1 MSSNIRDQLDS
12 LPSQVRVVLDA
23 YGFDAD
29 WFERQ
34 SRRLAEG
41 GEADNLV
48 TGEIAPPEPEDVI
61 DAPERGSPE
70 YQRLAAI
77 GEQALAEGRC
87 GLVVLAGGMATRM
100 GSVVKSL
107 VDALPGKSFLDLRLA
122 GQRTQE
128 ERTGG
133 TIPLWLMTSH
143 ATDEAIRAALGDD
156 LDGYRIATFPQNVS
170 IRLTPDGRLFA
181 DDSGE
186 PSLHSPGH
194 GDFPDAVRRSGLLD
208 EFLSRGGRHLTVAN
222 IDNLGA
228 TLDPAVIGGH
238 IDRGVSVTCE
248 VVDKIGSDRGG
259 IPARRDGRPVVL
271 EEFRIPPTFDPSQV
285 RVFNTNTFHFDARA
299 LADLSMDWSYFIV
312 NKEVDGRAAIQFE
325 RLVNEVADHLET
337 RFLRVPREGAQSRFL
352 PVKDHED
359 LAAKRSD
366 IEAVARDRG
375 MVR

>member
-1 MSSNIRDQLDS
+1 MSSNIRNQLDS
-12 LPSQVRVVLDA
+12 LPSRVRVMLET

-29 WFERQ
+29 WFEHH
-34 SRRLAEG
+34 SRRLVDG

-61 DAPERGSPE
+61 DAPERDSPE

-77 GEQALAEGRC
+77 GEKALAEGRC

-107 VDALPGKSFLDLRLA
+107 VEALPGRSFLDLRLA
-122 GQRTQE
+122 GQRTLE

-186 PSLHSPGH
+186 ASLHSPGH

-299 LADLSMDWSYFIV
+299 LSDLSMDWTYFIV
-312 NKEVDGRAAIQFE
+312 NKEVDGRPAIQFE
-325 RLVNEVADHLET
+325 RLVNEVADHLQT
-337 RFLRVPREGAQSRFL
+337 RFLRVPRKGAQSRFL
-352 PVKDHED
+352 PVKDHDD
-359 LAAKRSD
+359 LAAKKPD

-375 MVR
+375 ML